1 MLSVRFVLSHPHLSR
16 MKSST
21 FAAAAICATAS
32 ASLYG
37 ESVYNHTCVL
47 DPQLES
53 CSAKATPTN
62 VDTCCVETYGGLL
75 LQTQF
80 WTIYTGLEKE
90 GQLLPTDSW
99 GIHGLWPDFW

>member
-1 MLSVRFVLSHPHLSR
+1 

-32 ASLYG
+32 TSLYG